1 MIMIR
6 KRVEGRATVTVR
18 KTGRSYARPQ
28 NAYDDHAHD
37 CGAIEIEAAF
47 AFPGGPDK
55 PHVYTPP
62 YFNNFSAVLTCW

>member
-6 KRVEGRATVTVR
+6 KRVEGRVNVTVR
-18 KTGRSYARPQ
+18 KTGWSYARPQ

-47 AFPGGPDK
+47 AFRGDQDK
-55 PHVYTPP
+55 PHVHTP
-62 YFNNFSAVLTCW
+62 L